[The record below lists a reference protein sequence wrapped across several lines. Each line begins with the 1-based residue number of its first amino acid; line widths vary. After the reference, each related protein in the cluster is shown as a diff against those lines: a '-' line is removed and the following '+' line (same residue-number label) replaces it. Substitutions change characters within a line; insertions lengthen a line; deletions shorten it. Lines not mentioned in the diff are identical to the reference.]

1 MKMFYVV
8 KKGCGKLV
16 KSLADKEKGQY
27 LLQNATR

>member
-1 MKMFYVV
+1 MFYVV

-16 KSLADKEKGQY
+16 KSLAEIEKARY